1 MTSRIM
7 MTPNERFL
15 ARMQEQCDACQ
26 AIVKIFEKAEAK
38 QERFCNEVLGLSLA
52 EVRARYRD
60 DDVKRAEIS
69 AQYKT
74 WSAANESL

>member
-7 MTPNERFL
+7 MTPDERFL
-15 ARMQEQCDACQ
+15 DRMQEQCDAWQ

-38 QERFCNEVLGLSLA
+38 QERFCNDVLGLSLA

-74 WSAANESL
+74 WSAAHD

>member
-1 MTSRIM
+1 MLNRIVM
-7 MTPNERFL
+7 APDERFMD
-15 ARMQEQCDACQ
+15 RMQEQCDAWQ

-60 DDVKRAEIS
+60 DDVKRAEIM
-69 AQYKT
+69 AHYKT
-74 WSAANESL
+74 WSATND